1 MFYSHE
7 ILTSRKYGVATV
19 WLVATL
25 GASEARR
32 KLNKA
37 EIQKVDV
44 PKACETITNPETPLA
59 LRLQS
64 NLLFGVSKV
73 YSQQCIFVLN
83 DAEHVRS
90 QVRSALGV
98 IRAATT
104 TSSKQHLGK
113 KDQINLPDDPNFNL
127 ELDLL
132 VDLDELTTNATTRIP
147 DSNLES
153 LNPQSSQQSFEQDF
167 AALTQDNPLY
177 SDGISVGENF
187 RSRTESRAGSVHD
200 GPISRLGSDHL
211 NESTQRRLL
220 DDVGFSVGEDGTII
234 DDPPAGAVASTD
246 TGGALLGQD
255 DMMEDRPAADEIR
268 DHMSDPQLPPLDDFH
283 LFPDAQAF
291 SPRPQQQ
298 EQPDVDLPTG
308 SAAEVQQQEDEDTPA
323 QAHEQSAAAP
333 NRAQR
338 QRRTLPLDSQMELRN
353 QDISDWNDNYVQ
365 HMQRDAAHRFHQ
377 RNAHVARINAQAW
390 LNGAGLLGIGNL
402 LANDNIPAALRMFAG
417 PNILTPPDTPP
428 DHGSPVS
435 SKRAR
440 SNSSTSSSRRVR
452 PRLTSQDL
460 EQGRGNA
467 GDVQVPQLDDD
478 FAVGAADEAELPTE
492 VGREAQTPLADRQSS
507 QMPWNLSHG
516 SSAQRR
522 FNLPTGGYGSSS
534 VAGAPLSQGLRGSS
548 IAPSPLLG
556 RDRHAEEEGIL
567 GEETF
572 QLPMDDTAME
582 DAMPT
587 GEDESQLDS
596 QGVRRSSL
604 PWAVKTMDTEQLN
617 FVAFLMDKIDEKR
630 ATEQDGQDGQEG
642 IALTF
647 EEAFS
652 PKNTDKVIA
661 SQALM
666 HILALNGRNVL
677 KVEQDNDEGFRPISL
692 TVLEGTA
699 PA

>member
-83 DAEHVRS
+83 DAEHVRA

-104 TSSKQHLGK
+104 TTSKQHIGK
-113 KDQINLPDDPNFNL
+113 KDQITLCDDPNFNL

-132 VDLDELTTNATTRIP
+132 ADLDDLTTGETTRMP

-153 LNPQSSQQSFEQDF
+153 LNPQSSQQPFEQDF
-167 AALTQDNPLY
+167 AALAEDNPLY
-177 SDGISVGENF
+177 SDGVSVGENF

-200 GPISRLGSDHL
+200 GPTSRLGSDHL

-220 DDVGFSVGEDGTII
+220 EDVGFSVGEDGSII
-234 DDPPAGAVASTD
+234 DDPPAEAAAATNTGA
-246 TGGALLGQD
+246 ALLGQD
-255 DMMEDRPAADEIR
+255 DMVDERPTADGAR
-268 DHMSDPQLPPLDDFH
+268 NDMSDARLPPIDDFD

-291 SPRPQQQ
+291 SPRPRPQ
-298 EQPDVDLPTG
+298 EQPEIDP
-308 SAAEVQQQEDEDTPA
+308 AAEPAAEAQQQEDEDTPV
-323 QAHEQSAAAP
+323 QAHGQSAAAP

-417 PNILTPPDTPP
+417 PNVLTPPDTPP
-428 DHGSPVS
+428 DQGSPAS

-440 SNSSTSSSRRVR
+440 SDSSISSSRRVR
-452 PRLTSQDL
+452 ARLTSQDP
-460 EQGRGNA
+460 EQGRA
-467 GDVQVPQLDDD
+467 DTGDFQVPQLDDD
-478 FAVGAADEAELPTE
+478 FPLGAADEAELPTE
-492 VGREAQTPLADRQSS
+492 VGREAQTPLPDRQSS

-556 RDRHAEEEGIL
+556 RDRRAEEEDIL

-572 QLPMDDTAME
+572 QLPMEDTAME
-582 DAMPT
+582 DAIPN

-596 QGVRRSSL
+596 QGNRRSSF

-630 ATEQDGQDGQEG
+630 ATEQDGQGD

-652 PKNTDKVIA
+652 PKDTDKIIA

-666 HILALNGRNVL
+666 HILALNGRKVL
-677 KVEQDNDEGFRPISL
+677 KVEQNNDEGFRPISL

-699 PA
+699 TA